1 MIEIRY
7 HPHPLAA
14 AEILHVE
21 SLAVWLL
28 DQPRDTPLGLYA
40 GGKQLTCPEAV
51 LNAAG
56 PVIAVREPGIETFT
70 WAAVQAVLV
79 QAATSIALSY
89 VIGALTASSSAGGA
103 DSQQNRTTKSPNN
116 QLGSRDN
123 QVRVLER
130 VEDIFGQVKSIPT
143 LMMPSYFKYV
153 NHRQVEYGYYCIGR
167 GYYDVTEL
175 RDGDTLISDF
185 NRASA
190 AVYAP
195 FTSPGHGAPQLQVGP
210 AITDPVLTAQR
221 NEQVDG
227 ITLQPLNKL
236 QIIGTQQWDLDGG
249 ALKLTQKTG
258 YPGIGTIAE
267 PGVTLT
273 FTPDAGQTGW
283 GPAAP
288 YTVTQDTVPTPTITS
303 AFLSGLSAGDTFQ
316 ALTDAGQT
324 EWRTYTILSKSSA
337 TTADLTENWPTGM
350 TNPISIR
357 LAVPLAG
364 FTAEIVTVGELFVTL
379 TGVSFPSATD
389 VNATVTVHN
398 GLESEWTSWMTS
410 NSSTATSAWMNVTA
424 IGGLYRDDGKGQQAI
439 TVVYQFE
446 IERPDGTDTQI
457 VNSSLT
463 GQGQDMRAETV
474 EFALPWTGPFRVRAR
489 RTTPYDSG
497 FQGAIVDEIKW
508 SDLYAVSRVDRAD
521 FGNKTTVHTVMYAT
535 PRATSIRSR
544 QLNCWAARRLPTFN
558 GSTWSGAFDAT
569 GRHVSGTI
577 SATSRACDIIGA
589 MVTDRYIGN
598 RPITDAD
605 MAQIYATQLQIEAW
619 RPDCGQFNYTF
630 DSKDAS
636 LEDMIGTVAQAVF
649 CTAFRQAGKIRLFFD
664 RPQTQAQTL
673 FSHRNK
679 RPNAETFT
687 RSFRNDSDYDGVEL
701 TYNDKLSTQAEQI
714 RLPLDGSARHYKT
727 VQMLGVTSFEQAW
740 MQANRHYN
748 RLLNQRIV
756 VDTEVT
762 QIGRLVAP
770 GALVDVVDNTRFQSY
785 DGNVIGQDG
794 LVLKLS
800 QPVEVDA
807 TSDIL
812 LMRRDGSVESI
823 PVTAGPDKFH
833 VVLARYPAQ
842 PLVTQLTAD
851 GGEPT
856 EFSVASNDR
865 RKAQTMLVKEVS
877 RSDGEYVKI
886 TAVNYSDAYYAA
898 DYQPIPPRES
908 VINAT

>member
-7 HPHPLAA
+7 HAHPMCK
-14 AEILHVE
+14 AEVLHVP

-28 DQPRDTPLGLYA
+28 EQPRDTPLALYA
-40 GGKQLTCPEAV
+40 GGKMLTGPDDVLQAV
-51 LNAAG
+51 G
-56 PVIAVREPGIETFT
+56 PVTAVREPGIETFT

-89 VIGALTASSSAGGA
+89 VIGALTASGSSVSDA
-103 DSQQNRTTKSPNN
+103 QQNRTTKSPNN
-116 QLGSRDN
+116 QLGARDN

-130 VEDIFGQVKSIPT
+130 VEDIFGRVKSIPS
-143 LMMPSYFKYV
+143 LMMPTYFKYV
-153 NHRQVEYGYYCIGR
+153 NHRQVEYGYYCVGR
-167 GYYDVTEL
+167 GYYDVSEL
-175 RDGDTLISDF
+175 RDGDTLLSDF
-185 NRASA
+185 SRASA

-195 FTSPGHGAPQLQVGP
+195 FTSPGHGAPQLQIGA

-236 QIIGTQQWDLDGG
+236 QIIGSQTWDLDSGT
-249 ALKLTQKTG
+249 LKLTQKTG

-273 FTPDAGQTGW
+273 FTPDPGQTGW
-283 GPAAP
+283 GPESSQ
-288 YTVTQDTVPTPTITS
+288 TITQTSVPTPEITS
-303 AFLSGLSAGDTFQ
+303 SFLSGLGPGDIFQ
-316 ALTDAGQT
+316 ALTDSGQT
-324 EWRTYTILSKSSA
+324 QWHTYTILSKSTT
-337 TTADLTENWPTGM
+337 TTAILTEDWPTGLV
-350 TNPISIR
+350 NPIAVR
-357 LAVPLAG
+357 LPVAIPT
-364 FTAEIVTVGELFVTL
+364 FTAEIVSVGELFVTV
-379 TGVSFPSATD
+379 TGTSFPNGTD
-389 VNATVTVHN
+389 ITATVTVHN

-424 IGGLYRDDGKGQQAI
+424 VGGLYRDDGKGQQPI
-439 TVVYQFE
+439 TVAYQFE
-446 IERPDGTDTQI
+446 IRRLDGTGTYA

-474 EFALPWTGPFRVRAR
+474 ESVLPWTGGFQVRAR

-508 SDLYAVSRVDRAD
+508 SDLYAISAVTREN
-521 FGNKTTVHTVMYAT
+521 FGNKTTVQTVMYAT
-535 PRATSIRSR
+535 PRATSVRSR
-544 QLNCWAARRLPTFN
+544 QLNCWAFRKLPTFN
-558 GSTWSGAFDAT
+558 GSTWSGAFDSD

-577 SATSRACDIIGA
+577 STTARASDIIGN
-589 MVTDRYIGN
+589 MVMDRRIGN
-598 RPITDAD
+598 RPISDAD
-605 MAQIYATQLQIEAW
+605 MAQIYATQLLIEAW
-619 RPDCGQFNYTF
+619 RVDCGEFNYTF
-630 DSKDAS
+630 DSKDSS
-636 LEDMIGTVAQAVF
+636 LEDMVGIVAQAVF

-664 RPQTQAQTL
+664 RPQTQPQTL

-687 RSFRNDSDYDGVEL
+687 RSFRNDSDYDGVEM
-701 TYNDKLSTQAEQI
+701 TYSDRLSTQAEKI
-714 RLPLDGSARHYKT
+714 RLPLDGSAQHYKI
-727 VQMLGVTSFEQAW
+727 VEMPGVTSYEQAW
-740 MQANRHYN
+740 MLANREYN

-756 VDTEVT
+756 VETDVT
-762 QIGRLVAP
+762 QIGRLVTP
-770 GALVDVVDNTRFQSY
+770 GSLVDIVDNTRFQSY

-794 LVLKLS
+794 LTLKLS
-800 QPVEVDA
+800 QPVAVEA
-807 TSDIL
+807 TSDIM
-812 LMRRDGSVESI
+812 LMNRDGSVESI
-823 PVTAGPDKFH
+823 PVTAGVDQFH
-833 VVLARYPAQ
+833 VVLSRYPAQ

-886 TAVNYSDAYYAA
+886 AAVNYSDAYYAA

>member
-7 HPHPLAA
+7 HAHPMCK
-14 AEILHVE
+14 AEVLQVP

-28 DQPRDTPLGLYA
+28 DQPRDTPLALYA
-40 GGKQLTCPEAV
+40 GGKLLGCPEDV
-51 LNAAG
+51 LSATG
-56 PVIAVREPGIETFT
+56 PVTAVREPGIEAIS
-70 WAAVQAVLV
+70 WAAIQAVLV

-89 VIGALTASSSAGGA
+89 VIGALTAGGGA
-103 DSQQNRTTKSPNN
+103 SNDAQQNRTTKSPNN
-116 QLGSRDN
+116 QLGARDN

-130 VEDIFGQVKSIPT
+130 VEEIFGRVKSIPS
-143 LMMPSYFKYV
+143 LMMPTYFKYV
-153 NHRQVEYGYYCIGR
+153 NHRQVEYGYYCVGR
-167 GYYDVTEL
+167 GYYDVSEL
-175 RDGDTLISDF
+175 RDGDTLLSDF
-185 NRASA
+185 SRASA

-195 FTSPGHGAPQLQVGP
+195 FTSPGHGAPQLQIGP

-236 QIIGTQQWDLDGG
+236 QILGAQTWDLNGDTGR
-249 ALKLTQKTG
+249 LTQKTG
-258 YPGIGTIAE
+258 YPGIGTISE
-267 PGVTLT
+267 PGQTIT
-273 FTPDAGQTGW
+273 FTGVSGGRTPESPQSYQVID
-283 GPAAP
+283 
-288 YTVTQDTVPTPTITS
+288 VTETDRQIKSSYFVGMS
-303 AFLSGLSAGDTFQ
+303 VGDTFQ
-316 ALTDAGQT
+316 VKGSSSDWVTFTISSKPFTDQVRLSPVWTLGTGNFPTRKNVPIQNFT
-324 EWRTYTILSKSSA
+324 VEILSSGEMFINS
-337 TTADLTENWPTGM
+337 PPGSF
-350 TNPISIR
+350 I
-357 LAVPLAG
+357 
-364 FTAEIVTVGELFVTL
+364 TAEGA
-379 TGVSFPSATD
+379 TGAV
-389 VNATVTVHN
+389 VVHN
-398 GLESEWTSWMTS
+398 GQESEWTSWMTS
-410 NSSTATSAWMNVTA
+410 NSSTATAAWMNVTA
-424 IGGLYRDDGKGQQAI
+424 VGGLYRDDGKGQQPI
-439 TVVYQFE
+439 TVAYQFE
-446 IERPDGTDTQI
+446 VRKLDGSSVQT

-474 EFALPWTGPFRVRAR
+474 EFQLPWVGAFQVRAR
-489 RTTPYDSG
+489 RTTLYDSG

-508 SDLYAVSRVDRAD
+508 SDLYAVSRVDRAH
-521 FGNKTTVHTVMYAT
+521 FGNKTTIQTVMYAT
-535 PRATSIRSR
+535 PRATSVRSR
-544 QLNCWAARRLPTFN
+544 QLNCMAARRLPTFN
-558 GSTWSGAFDAT
+558 GTAWSGAFDAD

-577 SATSRACDIIGA
+577 SATARASDIIGN
-589 MVTDRYIGN
+589 MVMDRRIGN
-598 RPITDAD
+598 RPISDAD

-664 RPQTQAQTL
+664 RPQTQPQTL

-687 RSFRNDSDYDGVEL
+687 RSFRNDSDYDGVEV
-701 TYNDKLSTQAEQI
+701 TYLDRLSTQPEKI
-714 RLPLDGSARHYKT
+714 RLPLDGSARHYKI
-727 VQMLGVTSFEQAW
+727 VDLPGVTQYEQAW
-740 MQANRHYN
+740 MQANRQYN
-748 RLLNQRIV
+748 RLLNQRVV

-762 QIGRLVAP
+762 QIGRLVTP
-770 GALVDVVDNTRFQSY
+770 GSLVSVVDNTRFRSY
-785 DGNVIGQDG
+785 DGNVIGQSG
-794 LVLKLS
+794 LTLKLS
-800 QPVEVDA
+800 QPVDVEP
-807 TSDIL
+807 TSDIM
-812 LMRRDGSVESI
+812 LMHRDGSVESI
-823 PVTAGPDKFH
+823 PVTAGADRFH

-842 PLVTQLTAD
+842 PLVTQLTAE

>member
-7 HPHPLAA
+7 HSHPLAA
-14 AEILHVE
+14 AEVLQVE
-21 SLAVWLL
+21 SLALWLL
-28 DQPRDTPLGLYA
+28 DQPRDRPLGLYA
-40 GGKQLTCPEAV
+40 GGRQLTCPEDI
-51 LNAAG
+51 LSAAG
-56 PVIAVREPGIETFT
+56 PVVAVAEPGAEVIT
-70 WAAVQAVLV
+70 WAAVKAVLF
-79 QAATSIALSY
+79 QAAAALALSY
-89 VIGALTASSSAGGA
+89 VIGALFAPGASAA
-103 DSQQNRTTKSPNN
+103 REENRTTKSPNN

-130 VEDIFGQVKSIPT
+130 VEDIFGQVKSIPS

-195 FTSPGHGAPQLQVGP
+195 FTSPGHGTPQLQVGP

-236 QIIGTQQWDLDGG
+236 QIIGTQTWDLEGG
-249 ALKLTQKTG
+249 ALKLTQKSG

-273 FTPDAGQTGW
+273 FTGSTGGF
-283 GPAAP
+283 GPEESVSYSP
-288 YTVTQDTVPTPTITS
+288 VDTSVIQS
-303 AFLSGLSAGDTFQ
+303 AYFLGKSAGFQFQVFANLAWQTF
-316 ALTDAGQT
+316 
-324 EWRTYTILSKSSA
+324 TILSKPAGDQAEISPSWVLG
-337 TTADLTENWPTGM
+337 ADTFPTRSGL
-350 TNPISIR
+350 PPVS
-357 LAVPLAG
+357 

-379 TGVSFPSATD
+379 TGISFPSAVEVTG
-389 VNATVTVHN
+389 TVVVHN

-410 NSSTATSAWMNVTA
+410 NSSTATSVWMNVTA
-424 IGGLYRDDGKGQQAI
+424 IGGLYRDNGKGQQAI
-439 TVVYQFE
+439 TVAYQFE
-446 IERPDGTDTQI
+446 VQRPDGTNTQVI
-457 VNSSLT
+457 NSSLT

-474 EFALPWTGPFRVRAR
+474 EFPLPWTGPFRVRAR
-489 RTTPYDSG
+489 RTTPYDSS

-521 FGNKTTVHTVMYAT
+521 FGNKTTVHTVVYAT
-535 PRATSIRSR
+535 ARATSVRSR
-544 QLNCWAARRLPTFN
+544 QLNCLAARRLPTFD
-558 GSTWSGAFDAT
+558 GSTWSGTFDAT

-619 RPDCGQFNYTF
+619 RSDCGQFNYTF

-785 DGNVIGQDG
+785 DGNVIGQEG

-807 TSDIL
+807 TSDIM

-823 PVTAGPDKFH
+823 PVTAGLDKFH

>member
-7 HPHPLAA
+7 HAHPMCK
-14 AEILHVE
+14 AEVLQVP

-28 DQPRDTPLGLYA
+28 DQPRDTPLALYA
-40 GGKQLTCPEAV
+40 GGKLLGCPEDVLSAV
-51 LNAAG
+51 G
-56 PVIAVREPGIETFT
+56 TVTAVREPGIEAIS
-70 WAAVQAVLV
+70 WAAIQTVLV

-89 VIGALTASSSAGGA
+89 VVGALTASGGQA
-103 DSQQNRTTKSPNN
+103 SDANANRTTKSPNN
-116 QLGSRDN
+116 QLGARDN

-130 VEDIFGQVKSIPT
+130 VEEIFGRVKSIPS
-143 LMMPSYFKYV
+143 LMMPTYYKYV
-153 NHRQVEYGYYCIGR
+153 NHRQVEYGYYCVGR
-167 GYYDVTEL
+167 GYYDVSDL
-175 RDGDTLISDF
+175 RDGDTLLSDF
-185 NRASA
+185 SRASA

-195 FTSPGHGAPQLQVGP
+195 FTSPGHGTPQLHIGL

-236 QIIGTQQWDLDGG
+236 QIVGSQTWDLDGTTG
-249 ALKLTQKTG
+249 RITQKTG

-267 PGVTLT
+267 PGVDLT
-273 FTPDAGQTGW
+273 FTASSGGW
-283 GPAAP
+283 
-288 YTVTQDTVPTPTITS
+288 TPEQSVEYAVVSDEVQSSYFT
-303 AFLSGLSAGDTFQ
+303 GLSIGATFQ
-316 ALTDAGQT
+316 VNGEGT
-324 EWRTYTILSKSSA
+324 WREFSILSKSAADRAELSPAWMLGSGSYA
-337 TTADLTENWPTGM
+337 TRRAAAPV
-350 TNPISIR
+350 S
-357 LAVPLAG
+357 
-364 FTAEIVTVGELFVTL
+364 FTAEIQSAGEMFVIVPTGLF
-379 TGVSFPSATD
+379 SSATD
-389 VNATVTVHN
+389 VVATAVVHN
-398 GLESEWTSWMTS
+398 GAETEWTSWMTS
-410 NSSTATSAWMNVTA
+410 NSQTATAAWMNVTA
-424 IGGLYRDDGKGQQAI
+424 MGGLYRDNGKGQQPI
-439 TVVYQFE
+439 TVAYQFE
-446 IERPDGTDTQI
+446 IRRLDGSDTRV

-474 EFALPWTGPFRVRAR
+474 EFALPWVGAFQVRAR

-508 SDLYAVSRVDRAD
+508 SDLYAISRVDRTD
-521 FGNKTTVHTVMYAT
+521 FGNKTTIQTVMYAT
-535 PRATSIRSR
+535 PRATSVRSR
-544 QLNCWAARRLPTFN
+544 QLNGWAFRKLPTFD
-558 GSTWSGAFDAT
+558 GSAWSGAFDAD

-577 SATSRACDIIGA
+577 SATARASDIIGN
-589 MVTDRYIGN
+589 MVMDRRIGN
-598 RPITDAD
+598 RPISDAD
-605 MAQIYATQLQIEAW
+605 MRQIYATQMQIESW
-619 RPDCGQFNYTF
+619 RSDCGQFNYTF

-664 RPQTQAQTL
+664 RPQTQPQTL

-701 TYNDKLSTQAEQI
+701 TYSDRESTQPEKI
-714 RLPLDGSARHYKT
+714 RLPLDGSARHYKI
-727 VQMLGVTSFEQAW
+727 VEMPGVTQFEQAW
-740 MQANRHYN
+740 MQACRQYN
-748 RLLNQRIV
+748 RLLNQRV
-756 VDTEVT
+756 VVEAEVT
-762 QIGRLVAP
+762 QIGRLVTP
-770 GALVDVVDNTRFQSY
+770 GSLVAVVDNTRFRSF
-785 DGNVIGQDG
+785 DGNVIGQSG
-794 LVLKLS
+794 LTLKLS
-800 QPVEVDA
+800 QPVDIEP
-807 TSDIL
+807 TSDIV

-823 PVTAGPDKFH
+823 PVTAGDDRSH
-833 VVLARYPAQ
+833 VVLARYPSQ

-898 DYQPIPPRES
+898 DFQPIPPRES

>member
-7 HPHPLAA
+7 HSHPLAT
-14 AEILHVE
+14 AEVLRVP
-21 SLAVWLL
+21 SLALWLL

-40 GGKQLTCPEAV
+40 GGKQLTTPEQILSAEGTV
-51 LNAAG
+51 TA
-56 PVIAVREPGIETFT
+56 IREPGIEAIS
-70 WAAVQAVLV
+70 WAAIQAVLV
-79 QAATSIALSY
+79 QAATSIAISY
-89 VIGALTASSSAGGA
+89 VIGALTSGGGSIA

-130 VEDIFGQVKSIPT
+130 VEDIFGRVKSIPS

-167 GYYDVTEL
+167 GYYDVSEL
-175 RDGDTLISDF
+175 RDGDTLLSDF
-185 NRASA
+185 SRASA
-190 AVYAP
+190 AVYSP
-195 FTSPGHGAPQLQVGP
+195 FTSPGNGSPQLQVGP
-210 AITDPVLTAQR
+210 PITDPILTAQR

-227 ITLQPLNKL
+227 ITLEPLNKL
-236 QIIGTQQWDLDGG
+236 QIVGEQTWDLDGTTG
-249 ALKLTQKTG
+249 RITQKTG

-267 PGVTLT
+267 PGVTIT
-273 FTPDAGQTGW
+273 FTPRSSSYTW
-283 GPAAP
+283 GTSQDVNFSPKIAVGEVESSFFSALSVGDVFR
-288 YTVTQDTVPTPTITS
+288 VTRQSGESPEVFTITEKTTTTQVKTSPSWGAYSGTFPTQLRVTVP
-303 AFLSGLSAGDTFQ
+303 
-316 ALTDAGQT
+316 
-324 EWRTYTILSKSSA
+324 
-337 TTADLTENWPTGM
+337 N
-350 TNPISIR
+350 
-357 LAVPLAG
+357 
-364 FTAEIVTVGELFVTL
+364 FTAEVTSAGEMFVVVQGAT
-379 TGVSFPSATD
+379 FPSAQD
-389 VNATVTVHN
+389 VAATVVVHN
-398 GLESEWTSWMTS
+398 GQESEWTSWMTS
-410 NSSTATSAWMNVTA
+410 NTTTATAAWMNVTA
-424 IGGLYRDDGKGQQAI
+424 IGGLYRDDGRGQQPI
-439 TVVYQFE
+439 TVAYQFE
-446 IERPDGTDTQI
+446 IRRLDGTDTRT

-463 GQGQDMRAETV
+463 GQGQEMRAETV
-474 EFALPWTGPFRVRAR
+474 EFQLPWVGPFQVRAR

-508 SDLYAVSRVDRAD
+508 SDIYAVSRVDRAH

-535 PRATSIRSR
+535 PRATSVRSR
-544 QLNCWAARRLPTFN
+544 QLNCWANRRLPTYN
-558 GSTWSGAFDAT
+558 GTSWSGSFDST

-589 MVTDRYIGN
+589 MVTDRFIGN
-598 RPITDAD
+598 RPISDAD
-605 MAQIYATQLQIEAW
+605 MSQIYATQQAIEAW
-619 RPDCGQFNYTF
+619 RPECGQFNYTF

-636 LEDMIGTVAQAVF
+636 LEDMIGAIAQAVF
-649 CTAFRQAGKIRLFFD
+649 CTAYRQAGKIRLFFD

-701 TYNDKLSTQAEQI
+701 TYRDDLSTQPEKI
-714 RLPLDGSARHYKT
+714 RLPLDGSARHYKL
-727 VQMLGVTSFEQAW
+727 VDAVGVTSFAQAW

-770 GALVDVVDNTRFQSY
+770 GALVDIVDNTRFQSY

-794 LVLKLS
+794 LTLRLS
-800 QPVEVDA
+800 QPVDVEP
-807 TSDIL
+807 TSTIML
-812 LMRRDGSVESI
+812 LHRNGSTESI
-823 PVTAGPDKFH
+823 PVSAGPDKFH
-833 VVLARYPAQ
+833 VVISRHPSQ
-842 PLVTQLTAD
+842 PLVTQLTAN

-886 TAVNYSDAYYAA
+886 TAVNYSDAYYSA
-898 DYQPIPPRES
+898 DFQPIPPRES

>member
-7 HPHPLAA
+7 HSHPLAA

-40 GGKQLTCPEAV
+40 GGRQLTCPRDV
-51 LNAAG
+51 LNAEG
-56 PVIAVREPGIETFT
+56 PVIAVREPGVEAFS

-89 VIGALTASSSAGGA
+89 VIGALTASSSGAA

-153 NHRQVEYGYYCIGR
+153 NHRQVEYGYYCVGR
-167 GYYDVTEL
+167 GYYDVSEL
-175 RDGDTLISDF
+175 RDGDTLLSDF
-185 NRASA
+185 SRASA

-236 QIIGTQQWDLDGG
+236 QIIGTQTWDLDGST
-249 ALKLTQKTG
+249 LRLTQKTG

-267 PGVTLT
+267 PGLTLT
-273 FTPDAGQTGW
+273 YTGITGGYTPEQSVSFTFLGSSRIQATYLTALAVGDKFQVLNGSSWVEFTVAAK
-283 GPAAP
+283 PAANQAD
-288 YTVTQDTVPTPTITS
+288 VTPTWTFGT
-303 AFLSGLSAGDTFQ
+303 ATFQ
-316 ALTDAGQT
+316 TRRPVAPVT
-324 EWRTYTILSKSSA
+324 
-337 TTADLTENWPTGM
+337 
-350 TNPISIR
+350 
-357 LAVPLAG
+357 

-379 TGVSFPSATD
+379 TGVSFPTALGAT
-389 VNATVTVHN
+389 ATVVVHN
-398 GLESEWTSWMTS
+398 GQESEWTSWMTS
-410 NSSTATSAWMNVTA
+410 NSSTATSVWMNVTA
-424 IGGLYRDDGKGQQAI
+424 IGGLYRDNGKGQQPI
-439 TVVYQFE
+439 TIAYQFE
-446 IERPDGTDTQI
+446 VQRPDGSNTQVI
-457 VNSSLT
+457 NSSLT

-489 RTTPYDSG
+489 RTTPYDSS

-508 SDLYAVSRVDRAD
+508 SDLYAISRVDRAD

-535 PRATSIRSR
+535 PRATSLRTR
-544 QLNCWAARRLPTFN
+544 QLNCLAARRLPTFN

-598 RPITDAD
+598 RPISDAD

-679 RPNAETFT
+679 KPNAETFT

-701 TYNDKLSTQAEQI
+701 TYRDKLSTQAEQI

-727 VQMLGVTSFEQAW
+727 IQMLGVTSFEQAW

-807 TSDIL
+807 TSDIM

-823 PVTAGPDKFH
+823 PVTAGVDKFH

-898 DYQPIPPRES
+898 DFQPIPPRES